1 MPATAIF
8 GPFLAMLLLTFAV
21 WLLMYIRRL
30 GFIRANKIEAQE
42 LTTPQR
48 AAALIPE
55 PVSYPAYNLQNLFEL
70 PVVFYAVC
78 IYLYVVEQVDA
89 VHVYAAWLFFGGRVV
104 HSVIHCTRNV
114 VMLRF
119 LAYLVSAVAL
129 WFIVVRASLAYF

>member
-1 MPATAIF
+1 MPAAAIF

-21 WLLMYIRRL
+21 WLLMYIRRI
-30 GFIRANKIEAQE
+30 GFIRANNIEAQE

-55 PVSYPAYNLQNLFEL
+55 PVSYPAYNLKNLFEL

-78 IYLYVVEQVDA
+78 IYLYVTQQVDA
-89 VHVYAAWLFFGGRVV
+89 AHVYSAWVFVAGRVV
-104 HSVIHCTRNV
+104 HSAIHCTSNV

-119 LAYLVSAVAL
+119 SAYLVSAVAL
-129 WFIVVRASLAYF
+129 WYMVVRAALAYF